1 MYQRVRLWL
10 LLITG
15 ALLLVGATLV
25 SGAEQPTGDECDPAS
40 AGQGDGLAPSVAGNG
55 VPEADLALLQAAGEG
70 CLDCH
75 ADQERVKELAV
86 EEETGE
92 KLSEGP
98 G

>member
-1 MYQRVRLWL
+1 MRVRLWL

-25 SGAEQPTGDECDPAS
+25 SGAEQAAGDECDPAS
-40 AGQGDGLAPSVAGNG
+40 AGGSDGPAPFAATAW
-55 VPEADLALLQAAGEG
+55 EAETDLALLQAAGEG
-70 CLDCH
+70 CLNCH

-92 KLSEGP
+92 TLSEGP